1 MKPKAFLPS
10 TTPWSSSTVVVP
22 APVAAKVFFGVSRV
36 PKHRYAL
43 DAEKLVE
50 QLDTYLREHRN
61 APRALRLEWM
71 NLRHRMKL
79 QLEAR
84 DPIPEAEL
92 RLIAERLGRK
102 AQSGIAPTLAEPDI
116 VGAIKKASR

>member
-22 APVAAKVFFGVSRV
+22 APVAAKGFAGISRV
-36 PKHRYAL
+36 PKQRYAL
-43 DAEKLVE
+43 DAEKIVE
-50 QLDTYLREHRN
+50 QLDTCLREQRT
-61 APRALRLEWM
+61 APKALRLEWM

-84 DPIPEAEL
+84 NPIPEAEL

-102 AQSGIAPTLAEPDI
+102 AQSAVAPTPPEPGI